1 LNGLH
6 HASLKGDSNMCSLCG
21 ILGCD
26 DHWTNAV
33 DRPGVYTRNAD
44 RQQRRTD
51 GARRIAAANQVLSFR
66 RLSLAEWQGRSYVLS
81 TATGATTIF
90 DALSHLW
97 PEAEAMASRGFDPLD
112 PELIDW
118 MTAQ

>member
-1 LNGLH
+1 
-6 HASLKGDSNMCSLCG
+6 MCSLCG

-33 DRPGVYTRNAD
+33 ERPGVYTRNAD
-44 RQQRRTD
+44 RQQRRTESV
-51 GARRIAAANQVLSFR
+51 RRVAAANRVLSFR

-97 PEAEAMASRGFDPLD
+97 PEAEALVTHGFDPLD
-112 PELIDW
+112 PDLIAW
-118 MTAQ
+118 MAER